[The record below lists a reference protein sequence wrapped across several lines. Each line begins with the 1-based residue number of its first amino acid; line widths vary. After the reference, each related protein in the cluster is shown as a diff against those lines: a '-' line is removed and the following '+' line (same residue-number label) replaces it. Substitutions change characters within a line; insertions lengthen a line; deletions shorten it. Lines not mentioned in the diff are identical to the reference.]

1 MKDIVIIGGGYAGLS
16 CALRLGARVRRQGL
30 AAQVHLVSARPAV
43 VERIRLH
50 QRVAGQAVRERALDT
65 LLARS
70 GVRLVRGVAEDIDVH
85 AQTLRVDGEVLHWDR
100 LVLAAGSRTDLHT
113 VPGAAANAV
122 AIEPET
128 APALM
133 RRVAALPAG
142 SRVTVVGGGL
152 TGIETASEIAESC
165 RRQRLEVRLLAGQR
179 LAADFPPP
187 ARAHLRHTLE
197 RLGVRVTEGQ
207 RVVEVA
213 ADHLCTSGAPLPF
226 DLCIWTAGFA
236 APPLGRQAGLSC
248 NAAGQVLVDPM
259 LRSLSH
265 PAVYVAGDMGAPVQP
280 PGQALP
286 LGCKSAMPMGVHV
299 AENIVHELRGTAP
312 VPFDFALMFYCV
324 SLGRR
329 DGLIQWADA
338 AGALTGRTLTG
349 RRAAWF
355 KEFIC
360 RSTIWAL
367 QLERRG
373 LPAVVWK
380 RTGRHGLPSHMHKE
394 LEPTER

>member
-16 CALRLGARVRRQGL
+16 CALRLGARVRKQGL
-30 AAQVHLVSARPAV
+30 AARVHLVSARPVV

-50 QRVAGQAVRERALDT
+50 QRVAGQAMRERALDT
-65 LLARS
+65 LLAGT
-70 GVRLVRGVAEDIDVH
+70 GVRLVRGAAEDIDVQAH
-85 AQTLRVDGEVLHWDR
+85 TVRVDGEVLNWDR
-100 LVLAAGSRTDLHT
+100 LVLAAGSRTDLQA
-113 VPGAAANAV
+113 VPGAAAHAVSIEPDTAV
-122 AIEPET
+122 A
-128 APALM
+128 LM
-133 RRVAALPAG
+133 QRVAALPPG
-142 SRVTVVGGGL
+142 SRVAIVGGGL

-165 RRQRLEVRLLAGQR
+165 RGLQLDVRLVAGQR

-197 RLGVRVTEGQ
+197 RLGVQVIEGQ

-213 ADHLCTSGAPLPF
+213 ADHLCTHAAPLPF

-236 APPLGRQAGLSC
+236 APPLARHAGLSC

-259 LRSLSH
+259 LRALSH

-280 PGQALP
+280 PGQPLP
-286 LGCKSAMPMGVHV
+286 QGCKSAMPMGVHV
-299 AENIVHELRGTAP
+299 AENIVRELRGAAP
-312 VPFDFALMFYCV
+312 DPFDFALMFYCV

-360 RSTIWAL
+360 KSTIWAL

-380 RTGRHGLPSHMHKE
+380 RTGQPALPSQMHKE